1 MPYRT
6 DRQLAA
12 DALECTFLVEYIAK
26 LEASLY
32 GDDFDPSPE
41 DLPMD
46 VDSSSLS
53 SSSSSSSSTSST
65 SSSSTASSSS
75 QEGLLG
81 SSLAIDNYVLLMG
94 ELFSRQYL
102 ADREDIEK
110 ASGLMNL
117 VLNNYKHDRPEI
129 FKSYVR
135 MTPACFDDL
144 VSTLRDHEVFQNHS
158 NNPQLP
164 IEQQLLIALYRFG
177 HYGNAASTMKVALQ
191 FGVSYRM
198 VHLATARVMKA
209 CCTDKFRCASVQWP
223 TAAAQELAK
232 EWIEAHSCPAWRNR
246 WLMVDGTLVPIYR
259 RPGHFGNAFFDRK
272 SNYSFN
278 VQLIST
284 PDLRIID
291 YVVGL
296 AGSQNDAAAWSTS
309 RVVQQHEDLLQDDEW
324 VWADTAYPVR
334 KWCQAPYKK

>member
-1 MPYRT
+1 MIAPIANGVSLPPPLLDMPYRT

-32 GDDFDPSPE
+32 GDDFEFNDNYHPRAPGQQHLHHSRSPSPE

-278 VQLIST
+278 VQVSGVCLMMLHHSH
-284 PDLRIID
+284 
-291 YVVGL
+291 
-296 AGSQNDAAAWSTS
+296 S
-309 RVVQQHEDLLQDDEW
+309 
-324 VWADTAYPVR
+324 
-334 KWCQAPYKK
+334 